1 MSLVKNSYLF
11 FCIYKMYLISADGS
25 KNAGVNFLSI
35 KKTGEIWAKMK
46 DMQNGLAFKTFPI

>member
-11 FCIYKMYLISADGS
+11 FCIYKMYLISADGY

-35 KKTGEIWAKMK
+35 KKTGEIWTKMK
-46 DMQNGLAFKTFPI
+46 DIQNGLAFKTFLI